1 MLDSCRD
8 PFSMG
13 TGGHAMTTFRPLSRR
28 GRPDDRF
35 DQPQPGLPE
44 YLLHPVL
51 DWLDPILWV
60 TDHSEFG
67 RQTPNVDVLRDV
79 QLVLR
84 LQEPLDWGREGY
96 SARTSLIELMRRD
109 RDCALDVLDFFVQHI
124 VSPAYANKLGHIL
137 TLGGSEW
144 EVALIGEDGRQLSQ
158 RVIGPVRE
166 SIEEVRTY
174 SERAHHHLSRA
185 WERLVGRQPDPS
197 TAYREAIR
205 AIEVVAKPVVT
216 PDDGSATLG
225 KIIRAIRDKP
235 EKWET
240 VLDKSSPLQV
250 ADLAD
255 LVWRGQLDRHGT
267 DEPSAP
273 LNVKQEEADAAVHL
287 AVPLVRLFVSGGIR
301 PK

>member
-1 MLDSCRD
+1 
-8 PFSMG
+8 
-13 TGGHAMTTFRPLSRR
+13 MTAFRPLSSR

-35 DQPQPGLPE
+35 DQPQPGLPD
-44 YLLHPVL
+44 YLLQPVL
-51 DWLDPILWV
+51 DWLDVLLWV
-60 TDHSEFG
+60 NAPMEHS
-67 RQTPNVDVLRDV
+67 QLPNVDALRTL

-84 LQEPLDWGREGY
+84 LQDPLDWSTEGY
-96 SARTSLIELMRRD
+96 SARTSLIEMMWKD
-109 RDCALDVLDFFVQHI
+109 REFALDVLDFFVQHI
-124 VSPAYANKLGHIL
+124 AAAPYADKLGTTL

-144 EVALIGEDGRQLSQ
+144 EVAPAGEDGRQLSR

-166 SIEEVRTY
+166 EIENLRTY

-185 WERLVGRQPDPS
+185 WDRLVGRQPDPS

-216 PDDGSATLG
+216 PHDANATLG
-225 KIIRAIRDKP
+225 KVIRALRDKP
-235 EKWET
+235 DKWET

-255 LVWRGQLDRHGT
+255 FIWRGQLDRHGT
-267 DEPSAP
+267 DDPSAP
-273 LNVKQEEADAAVHL
+273 LNVSQEEADAAVHL

>member
-1 MLDSCRD
+1 L
-8 PFSMG
+8 
-13 TGGHAMTTFRPLSRR
+13 
-28 GRPDDRF
+28 
-35 DQPQPGLPE
+35 PG
-44 YLLHPVL
+44 YLLHPIVQ
-51 DWLDPILWV
+51 WLDAILWV
-60 TDHSEFG
+60 DDPAEFS
-67 RQTPNVDVLRDV
+67 QVPNVDVLRDV

-84 LQEPLDWGREGY
+84 MQEPLDWSTGGY
-96 SARTSLIELMRRD
+96 SARTSLIELMHRD
-109 RDCALDVLDFFVQHI
+109 REFALDVLDFFVQQ
-124 VSPAYANKLGHIL
+124 VASLAYSDKLGETL

-144 EVALIGEDGRQLSQ
+144 EVAPVGEAGRQLSK

-166 SIEEVRTY
+166 SIEELRTY

-216 PDDGSATLG
+216 PHDENATLG
-225 KIIRAIRDKP
+225 KVIRALRDKP

-255 LVWRGQLDRHGT
+255 LIWRGQLDRHGT

-273 LNVKQEEADAAVHL
+273 LNVSQEEADAAVHL

-301 PK
+301 SK